1 MRRVGKVSIYFL
13 PLTLSLAGAVCN
25 SARGED
31 LSFGAVERG
40 RYLTAAGDCQAC
52 HTVEGGKA
60 FAGGRPIP
68 TPFGTIYSANI
79 TPDQKSGI
87 GSWSNDQFYRAL
99 HQGIAANGENLYPA
113 FPYPWYTKVTRQDA
127 DDIKAFLDSLD
138 PVSNDPPPNKLD
150 WPLNYRVVMKGWNE
164 LFFKEGTFQS
174 DSNKSPE
181 WNRGAYLV
189 EGLGHCGACHTPTNV
204 LGASQKKAAL
214 HGGTLQDW
222 YAPNLTGDVR
232 SGLGSWSVDDI
243 TSFLKTGRNSH
254 TTAYGAMSEVIEF
267 STSKLSENDLKAI
280 AVYLKDIPPDTSS
293 ADNSSGKVDQKIV
306 DAGKAIYV
314 DNCSACHQ
322 MNGEGVPGMFPPLKG
337 DANVQDRDPTTII
350 RVILDGAHAATTA
363 AKPTQLSMPSFN
375 WKLSNEQI
383 ADLATYIRN
392 AWGNTA
398 GTVSQSKVEE
408 LRESVRST
416 SSGQ

>member
-1 MRRVGKVSIYFL
+1 MPHTGKVSIFL
-13 PLTLSLAGAVCN
+13 PLTLTLAASVCG

-31 LSFGAVERG
+31 LSFGAIERG

-52 HTVEGGKA
+52 HTVEGGKT

-79 TPDQKSGI
+79 TPDNKSGI
-87 GSWSNDQFYRAL
+87 GTWSNDQFYRAL

-127 DDIKAFLDSLD
+127 DDIKAFLDSLE
-138 PVSNDPPPNKLD
+138 PVNSDPPPNKLD

-189 EGLGHCGACHTPTNV
+189 EGLGHCGACHTSTNV
-204 LGASQKKAAL
+204 LGAAQKKAAL

-232 SGLGSWSVDDI
+232 SGLGSWTIDDI
-243 TSFLKTGRNSH
+243 TTFLKTGRNSR

-267 STSKLSENDLKAI
+267 STSKLSDNDLRAI
-280 AVYLKDIPPDTSS
+280 AVYLKDIPPDTSNT
-293 ADNSSGKVDQKIV
+293 DKSSGNVDAKIV

-322 MNGEGVPGMFPPLKG
+322 MNGEGVRGMFPPLKG
-337 DANVQDRDPTTII
+337 DANVQDRDPTTIV
-350 RVILDGAHAATTA
+350 RVILNGAHAATTP

-392 AWGNTA
+392 AWGNSA
-398 GTVSQSKVEE
+398 EAVSQSKVEE
-408 LRESVRST
+408 LRKSLRST
-416 SSGQ
+416 SSSQ

>member
-1 MRRVGKVSIYFL
+1 MRGIGKSFIYIL
-13 PLTLSLAGAVCN
+13 PLTVSLAGVVCD
-25 SARGED
+25 SAGGED

-113 FPYPWYTKVTRQDA
+113 FPYPWYTKLTRQDA

-138 PVSNDPPPNKLD
+138 PVRNDPPPNKLD
-150 WPLNYRVVMKGWNE
+150 WPLNYRLVMKGWNE

-232 SGLGSWSVDDI
+232 SGLGSWTVDDI
-243 TSFLKTGRNSH
+243 TSFLKTGRNSR

-267 STSKLSENDLKAI
+267 STSKLSDNDLKAI
-280 AVYLKDIPPDTSS
+280 AAYLKDIPPDTSN
-293 ADNSSGKVDQKIV
+293 ADKSSGNVDANV
-306 DAGKAIYV
+306 VNAGKAIYV

-322 MNGEGVPGMFPPLKG
+322 MKGEGVRGMFPPLKG
-337 DANVQDRDPTTII
+337 DANVQDRDPTTTI
-350 RVILDGAHAATTA
+350 RVILNGAHAATTA
-363 AKPTQLSMPSFN
+363 AKPTQLSMPAFD

-392 AWGNTA
+392 AWSNSA
-398 GTVSQSKVEE
+398 GAVSQSKVEE
-408 LRESVRST
+408 LRKSVRST